1 MGSIEEEM
9 AKARA
14 KGGNGG
20 GNGSFSGPGK
30 FNTGLIGPGSGGNT
44 GIPYTAGS
52 ALMANADTA
61 VPDEYLGEDY
71 SGPIPT
77 WGDYDVWLRVNQPE
91 EYNGLKKLMK
101 AAKYS
106 SWSSVLKGATFTN
119 TPIMEFL
126 TEQVDT
132 ASAAGIGGTGSGPY
146 STKTSNVSL
155 SSDSSAAATLDQMY
169 QQELGR
175 TATDEEI
182 AAFKKALNAQQMASP
197 STSVTKGVSAGRSST
212 SNSVTTTGFDPTRFA
227 RQYAQ
232 SQEGFGERYAGITFM
247 DALDKA
253 ISSPDS
259 LDQMAGN
266 L

>member
-1 MGSIEEEM
+1 MSFEDVLR
-9 AKARA
+9 KS
-14 KGGNGG
+14 KQNGG
-20 GNGSFSGPGK
+20 STQSATGSGT

-44 GIPYTAGS
+44 GIPYTAGT

-61 VPDEYLGEDY
+61 VPIEYLGEDY
-71 SGPIPT
+71 NGPIPT

-91 EYNGLKKLMK
+91 QYDGLKKIMK

-106 SWSSVLKGATFTN
+106 SWSSVLKGATFTS

-126 TEQVDT
+126 TEQAET
-132 ASAAGIGGTGSGPY
+132 ASAAGLGGAGSGPY
-146 STKTSNVSL
+146 TTKTSNVSL
-155 SSDSSAAATLDQMY
+155 SSESSAAATLDQMY

-175 TATDEEI
+175 TATDKEI
-182 AAFKKALNAQQMASP
+182 AAFKKALNAQQMSSP
-197 STSVTKGVSAGRSST
+197 STSVTNGVSAGRSST
-212 SNSVTTTGFDPTRFA
+212 SKSVTTTGFDPTRFA

>member
-1 MGSIEEEM
+1 MSFEDVMKES
-9 AKARA
+9 KQ
-14 KGGNGG
+14 KGGTTKSAT
-20 GNGSFSGPGK
+20 GSGT

-61 VPDEYLGEDY
+61 VPTEYLGEDY

-91 EYNGLKKLMK
+91 QYDGLKKLMK

-126 TEQVDT
+126 TEQVD
-132 ASAAGIGGTGSGPY
+132 AAGADGSGGSGPY

-155 SSDSSAAATLDQMY
+155 SSESSAAATLDQMY

-175 TATDEEI
+175 TATDKEI

-197 STSVTKGVSAGRSST
+197 STSVTKGVSAGKSST